1 MAREYRWGKFKWN
14 RVGYAEAMDGNT
26 ALQGMLRGRAERI
39 AATATSMLAAD
50 GHNVPAFKVRPC
62 QGVIA
67 KGYKVSACSAHAK
80 RAQAKRKILTRAAL
94 SSGG

>member
-1 MAREYRWGKFKWN
+1 MAKEYSWGKFKWS
-14 RVGYAEAMDGNT
+14 RLGYAEAMDGNA

-50 GHNVPAFKVRPC
+50 GHNVPAFKVTPC

-80 RAQAKRKILTRAAL
+80 RAQAKHKILTRAAL